1 MQLSDNKSE
10 RKRTAHCPVC
20 QRAVDALLR
29 GRQRRYCSNACR
41 QQAARDRNPRYEI
54 AGKENG
60 HAQDLNSQ
68 ATVSRISLRGKPN
81 DFNGAKNAKT
91 GSSLFAN
98 GPLNLLGGGSWRWP
112 EAAQLDGKT
121 LVKIR
126 HSEIGGDLILP
137 PDGGES

>member
-81 DFNGAKNAKT
+81 DFNGAKKQKRGRAF
-91 GSSLFAN
+91 SLTA
-98 GPLNLLGGGSWRWP
+98 
-112 EAAQLDGKT
+112 
-121 LVKIR
+121 
-126 HSEIGGDLILP
+126 H
-137 PDGGES
+137 